1 MIPVIGIMV
10 GAYIVTRMTAML
22 TRPDTNKIVKALSIV
37 TIAIALLSCLELFTS
52 GVAMSAGGPLLST
65 RSKSGIRRPA
75 DEAVGG
81 PCSCGQVVS
90 ERRLGASKVQ
100 LAEA

>member
-52 GVAMSAGGPLLST
+52 GAAMSAGRAVT
-65 RSKSGIRRPA
+65 EHTQQIRHPSP
-75 DEAVGG
+75 GG
-81 PCSCGQVVS
+81 
-90 ERRLGASKVQ
+90 
-100 LAEA
+100 

>member
-10 GAYIVTRMTAML
+10 AYIVTRMTAML

-52 GVAMSAGGPLLST
+52 GARCRRAG
-65 RSKSGIRRPA
+65 RY
-75 DEAVGG
+75 
-81 PCSCGQVVS
+81 
-90 ERRLGASKVQ
+90 
-100 LAEA
+100 

>member
-22 TRPDTNKIVKALSIV
+22 TRPDTNKIFKALSIV

-52 GVAMSAGGPLLST
+52 GAAMSARAG
-65 RSKSGIRRPA
+65 RY
-75 DEAVGG
+75 
-81 PCSCGQVVS
+81 
-90 ERRLGASKVQ
+90 
-100 LAEA
+100 